1 MYICQIVHIAGHLKH
16 SFIFLIYTLYY
27 FRRQYKIFKD
37 RTSASA
43 YFNDIGGVEAA
54 PPENGNRQRPAQQ
67 ARDREL
73 GPNHC
78 NEPNL
83 AGTKRMPGQ
92 QGRAGMR
99 KPNRRYDPM
108 ETTSPQNVQVHE
120 TAFVNYDSPLDSM
133 RASGAY
139 EIPTSKPVNSKSQIN
154 GEREQKL

>member
-1 MYICQIVHIAGHLKH
+1 M
-16 SFIFLIYTLYY
+16 
-27 FRRQYKIFKD
+27 FKD

-43 YFNDIGGVEAA
+43 YSNGIGGVEAA
-54 PPENGNRQRPAQQ
+54 PPEDGNRQRPAQQ

-99 KPNRRYDPM
+99 RPNRRYDPM
-108 ETTSPQNVQVHE
+108 ETTSPQNVQMHE